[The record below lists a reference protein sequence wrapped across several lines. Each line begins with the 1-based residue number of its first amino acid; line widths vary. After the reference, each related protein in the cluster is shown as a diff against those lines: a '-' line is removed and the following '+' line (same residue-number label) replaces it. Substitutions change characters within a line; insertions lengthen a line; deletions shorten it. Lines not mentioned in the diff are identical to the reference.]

1 MAFDGITVAG
11 LRRELDASL
20 AGGRI
25 YKIAQTDKNEL
36 VLTVRPA
43 PERGG
48 GQVRLYLCADPSLP
62 LAYLTKASRQA
73 PLQAPAFCMLLRKHL
88 QNGRILSVEQPGL
101 ERILRL
107 RVEHRD
113 EMGDLCE
120 HSLVIE
126 IMGKH
131 SNIIF
136 LDEKEMIVDSIRH
149 VSSLVSSVREV
160 LPGRPYFIP
169 DTQNKRDPLTETR
182 EGFLQSLADG
192 HADVAKHLVRT
203 YTGFST
209 VLAQEVAHRAALT
222 QDRSAAML
230 SSEEREALWARF
242 CEAVHAVRDGAF
254 SPVMYVRPGEESAAG
269 APVEFSM
276 LPLLH
281 YADCRGIPYD
291 SPSALLEDFYAR
303 KNVYTR
309 IRQRSADLRRI
320 VQTILERDVHKYDLQ
335 CRQIRDTEKRD
346 KYKVYGELLNAYGYS
361 VPEGAKSCEVDN
373 YYTGEKLTIP
383 LDPTLTAQ
391 QNAQRYFDRY
401 ARMKRTNEAL
411 TRLTGEVKAE
421 IDHLRSIQNAL
432 EFSTTDG
439 DLSQIRREM
448 EESGFLRRRYTG
460 NRGGGRTR
468 GGQPDTKKGRARA
481 PQSKPLHYISS
492 DGYDIYVGKN
502 NTQNDEITFRMADG
516 RDIWFHANDMPGSH
530 VLLRAQ
536 GRAMDDIPDR
546 AFEEA
551 AALAAYYSSGRAQ
564 GKVEIDYLERRNVKK
579 PSGAAPGFVV
589 YYTNYSIL
597 ARTDISALR
606 EADD

>member
-1 MAFDGITVAG
+1 MAFDGFTVAG
-11 LRRELDASL
+11 LCRELRDRL

-43 PERGG
+43 AERGG
-48 GQVRLYLCADPSLP
+48 GQLRLYLSADPSLP
-62 LAYLTKASRQA
+62 LAYLTGRSRQA

-88 QNGRILSVEQPGL
+88 QNGRIITVTQPGL
-101 ERILRL
+101 ERILQIP
-107 RVEHRD
+107 VEHRN
-113 EMGDLCE
+113 EMGDLCT
-120 HSLVIE
+120 HTLVIE

-136 LDEKEMIVDSIRH
+136 LDDKEMIVDSIRH

-160 LPGRPYFIP
+160 LPGRPWFIP
-169 DTQNKRDPLTETR
+169 DTRSKKNPLEETR
-182 EGFLQSLADG
+182 EGFFAVLEDG
-192 HADVAKHLVRT
+192 HTDVAKLLVSA
-203 YTGFST
+203 YTGFSA
-209 VLAQEVAHRAALT
+209 VAAQEAVYRAQPA
-222 QDRSAAML
+222 QDRSAALL
-230 SSEEREALWARF
+230 SEAEKEALWNVFRSL
-242 CEAVHAVRDGAF
+242 VQDVREGRF
-254 SPVMYVRPGEESAAG
+254 SPAMYCRKGEGQSAGVPA
-269 APVEFSM
+269 EFS
-276 LPLLH
+276 LIRLEH
-281 YADCRGIPYD
+281 CADYEEVPYD
-291 SPSALLEDFYAR
+291 SPSALLEDYYAK
-303 KNVYTR
+303 KNLYTR
-309 IRQRSADLRRI
+309 IRQRSADLRHI

-346 KYKVYGELLNAYGYS
+346 KYKIYGELLNAYGYS
-361 VPEGAKSCEVDN
+361 VPPGAKSCEVDN
-373 YYTGEKLTIP
+373 YYTGEKITIP

-391 QNAQRYFDRY
+391 QNAQKYFDRY
-401 ARMKRTNEAL
+401 ARMKRTHEAL
-411 TRLTGEVKAE
+411 TRLTAEVRAE
-421 IDHLRSIQNAL
+421 IEHLRSIQNAL

-448 EESGFLRRRYTG
+448 EESGFLRRKYTG
-460 NRGGGRTR
+460 GKT
-468 GGQPDTKKGRARA
+468 DTKKGRARA

-492 DGYDIYVGKN
+492 DGFDIYVGKN
-502 NTQNDEITFRMADG
+502 NTQNDEITFKIADP

-530 VLLRAQ
+530 VLLKTG
-536 GRAMDDIPDR
+536 GRAMHDIPDR

-597 ARTDISALR
+597 AKTDISGLK
-606 EADD
+606 EV